1 MGILITYNKKSCI
14 SIFFLIL
21 FLSTIGTSF
30 AQNSKEYAVKA
41 AFVLNFARYTQWP
54 NESFSK
60 KSDPLELCVFGDKSL
75 KAEFETINGKKIG
88 SRPLNIRFIGA
99 SKDLGQCDLLFVS
112 KEISRIDLQSA
123 FVALKDRPVLT
134 VGESI
139 DFIRHGGIINFL
151 KREGRFQFEISI
163 ERAQEQNLKL
173 SSRLLK
179 LAIIV
184 GER

>member
-1 MGILITYNKKSCI
+1 MGIKITYNKKCCI

-21 FLSTIGTSF
+21 FLATMGTSF

-60 KSDPLELCVFGDKSL
+60 NTEPLELCVLGDKSIEP
-75 KAEFETINGKKIG
+75 EFETIKMKKIG
-88 SRPLNIRFIGA
+88 TRPLHIRFIGT
-99 SKDLGQCDLLFVS
+99 SEDLGQCDLLFVS
-112 KEISRIDLQSA
+112 REIDNGDLQSTFA
-123 FVALKDRPVLT
+123 ALKARPVLT

-151 KREGRFQFEISI
+151 KKEGRFRFEVNPG
-163 ERAQEQNLKL
+163 RAQEKNLKI

-184 GER
+184 GEK